1 MQRRDNSEI
10 MAELSTL
17 SPSPPAL
24 GDPHAAPSIPASSA
38 ALPAANTSAPE
49 ATRENSIA
57 KSSLCNDSTL
67 SGNSPAAH
75 TGDVSLSLQSFS
87 TPPALPAETQMTFLG
102 HDPASHREASVKYS
116 EPGAHIMKQEMGP
129 SEPAQASE
137 TETPLLASDA
147 STQSE
152 EQPASPESNSGP
164 NLYPNVHVT
173 HNPRPG
179 MDVGQRPADQPQ
191 LINTSKPTS
200 GSPESSNTAAPAE
213 EEKPQPLEQAQEP
226 QTQLPP
232 HSPQPDTPN
241 DASKADL
248 PLTPTRVEHSSPT
261 VPVIHEPA
269 YSVPLPIPRPA
280 PDTLSYLES
289 ASLMSGTL
297 ESLSGLGDDGSSI
310 GSDSEINGLTIRRTD
325 KYGFLGGSQY
335 SESW

>member
-1 MQRRDNSEI
+1 

-24 GDPHAAPSIPASSA
+24 GDPHAAPSIPPSSA
-38 ALPAANTSAPE
+38 DLPASHTSAAPE
-49 ATRENSIA
+49 PARENSI

-67 SGNSPAAH
+67 AGNSPAAH
-75 TGDVSLSLQSFS
+75 PGDVSSSLHSLP
-87 TPPALPAETQMTFLG
+87 TPPTLPAETQMTFLG
-102 HDPASHREASVKYS
+102 HDPASQREASAKDS
-116 EPGAHIMKQEMGP
+116 EPGAPVIRLEMGP
-129 SEPAQASE
+129 SEPAKASE
-137 TETPLLASDA
+137 TDTPLLASEA
-147 STQSE
+147 SIQSE
-152 EQPASPESNSGP
+152 AQPASPEFNSGP

-179 MDVGQRPADQPQ
+179 FDVGQRPADQPQ
-191 LINTSKPTS
+191 LIHASEPTS
-200 GSPESSNTAAPAE
+200 ASPGSPHAAAPAE
-213 EEKPQPLEQAQEP
+213 EEKPQPLEQAQPP
-226 QTQLPP
+226 QTPPPP

-241 DASKADL
+241 HERKPDL
-248 PLTPTRVEHSSPT
+248 PLTPTRVEHCSPT

-269 YSVPLPIPRPA
+269 FAVPLPNPRPA

-310 GSDSEINGLTIRRTD
+310 GSDSEINGLAVRRTD

-335 SESW
+335 SEAG